1 MANILIGISGSV
13 AAYKM
18 PLLVRLLRKRGDN
31 VRVVMTEAAKRFVTP
46 ITLQALTGDAVRTEL
61 FDEAAELGMS
71 HIELARWADV
81 YVVAP
86 ATANTLAK
94 LAGGFADNLLTT
106 LALAT
111 NAPLLIAP
119 AMNQQ
124 MWKHEA
130 VEEQVE
136 KLAGRSNV
144 HLALPDVGE
153 QACGDVG
160 SGRMVEPEMLLGYID
175 KALCHQSLVGKKIL
189 LTAGATQERIDPV
202 RYLSNDSSGKMGY
215 ALASEAWKRG
225 AEVVLVS
232 GKTAL
237 PTPVG
242 VEKIEV
248 QSALEMYEQVMNRVS
263 KVDWFVGCAAVADY
277 RPEVRL
283 EQKHKKNEHGVLT
296 LKLIENPDIL
306 ASVARLEER
315 PICVGFA
322 AESEHLL
329 QYARE
334 KRKRK
339 GVDYMV
345 ANDIRDGVF
354 GSDENRVIILSEQ
367 GEHALP
373 RQSKSALAGQIWD
386 YLLQQERLCR
396 C

>member
-1 MANILIGISGSV
+1 MANILIGITGSV

-18 PLLVRLLRKRGDN
+18 PLLVRLLRKRGDS

-46 ITLQALTGDAVRTEL
+46 ITLQALTGDAVRSEL
-61 FDEAAELGMS
+61 FDDAAELGMS

-111 NAPLLIAP
+111 KAPLLIAP

-124 MWKHEA
+124 MWRHEA
-130 VEEQVE
+130 VEEQITR
-136 KLAGRSNV
+136 LMARHNV
-144 HLALPDVGE
+144 HLALPEHGE

-175 KALCHQSLVGKKIL
+175 KALCQQSLKGKKL
-189 LTAGATQERIDPV
+189 LITAGATQERIDPV
-202 RYLSNDSSGKMGY
+202 RFLSNDSSGKMGY

-225 AEVVLVS
+225 AEVILVS
-232 GKTAL
+232 GKTVL

-242 VEKIEV
+242 VEKVEV
-248 QSALEMYEQVMNRVS
+248 QSALQMFEAVMARAPWA
-263 KVDWFVGCAAVADY
+263 DWFVSSAAVADY
-277 RPEVRL
+277 RPEMVL
-283 EQKHKKNEHGVLT
+283 EQKHKKNEHGTLT

-306 ASVARLEER
+306 ASVAQLNPR

-322 AESEHLL
+322 AESQHLL
-329 QYARE
+329 AYARE
-334 KRKRK
+334 KRARK

-345 ANDIRDGVF
+345 ANDISEGVF
-354 GSDENRVIILSEQ
+354 GADDNRVIILGKQ

-373 RQSKSALAGQIWD
+373 RQAKSALAGQIWD
-386 YLLQQERLCR
+386 YLLQQERLCNH
-396 C
+396 

>member
-1 MANILIGISGSV
+1 MANILIGITGSV
-13 AAYKM
+13 AAYKI
-18 PLLVRLLRKRGDN
+18 PLLVRLLKKRGDQ
-31 VRVVMTEAAKRFVTP
+31 VRVVMTDAAKRFVTP
-46 ITLQALTGDAVRTEL
+46 ITLQALTGEAVRSEL
-61 FDEAAELGMS
+61 FDESAELGMS

-81 YVVAP
+81 YVIAP

-111 NAPLLIAP
+111 RAPLLIAP

-130 VEEQVE
+130 VVE
-136 KLAGRSNV
+136 HVAKLAGREKV
-144 HLALPDVGE
+144 HLAFPDSGE

-160 SGRMVEPEMLLGYID
+160 SGRMVEPEALLACID
-175 KALCHQSLVGKKIL
+175 KALCPPTLAGKRVLI
-189 LTAGATQERIDPV
+189 TAGATQERIDPV
-202 RYLSNDSSGKMGY
+202 RYLTNDSSGKMGY

-237 PTPVG
+237 PVPVG
-242 VEKIEV
+242 VVRVEV
-248 QSALEMYEQVMNRVS
+248 ESALQMFDAVMARAGEA
-263 KVDWFVGCAAVADY
+263 DWFVSCAAVADY
-277 RPEVRL
+277 RPAVSL
-283 EQKHKKNEHGVLT
+283 EQKHKKQHHGELH
-296 LKLIENPDIL
+296 LKLVENPDIL
-306 ASVARLEER
+306 AHVAQLQPR

-322 AESEHLL
+322 AESENLL
-329 QYARE
+329 AYARE
-334 KRKRK
+334 KKARK

-345 ANDIRDGVF
+345 ANDVRDGVF
-354 GSDENRVIILSEQ
+354 GADDNRVIILGST

-386 YLLQQERLCR
+386 YVLQQEQ
-396 C
+396 